1 MPPIGFAHG
10 FGVEHVNRLFSS
22 LVRGRA
28 LVWVQ
33 SPIQVAPNSRL
44 EPDVA
49 LLRPR
54 PDLSPESPPAA
65 SDVILVVEVAD
76 TSIKYDRGAKR
87 RLYAR
92 AGIPEYWIVNLPER
106 VIEVYIEPSGGSY
119 KQTRKLHRGEMLT
132 LPAELGGSVEV
143 NDILGKTGET

>member
-1 MPPIGFAHG
+1 MPPIGFDHG
-10 FGVEHVNRLFSS
+10 MGVANLTQL
-22 LVRGRA
+22 LVRLVGDRA
-28 LVWVQ
+28 LVWPQ
-33 SPIQVAPNSRL
+33 GPIQISPGSRP
-44 EPDVA
+44 EPDIA
-49 LLRPR
+49 LLKPQRYSAKKPVT
-54 PDLSPESPPAA
+54 P
-65 SDVILVVEVAD
+65 SDVLLVVEVAD
-76 TSIKYDRGAKR
+76 TTLKYDREEKGP
-87 RLYAR
+87 LYAE